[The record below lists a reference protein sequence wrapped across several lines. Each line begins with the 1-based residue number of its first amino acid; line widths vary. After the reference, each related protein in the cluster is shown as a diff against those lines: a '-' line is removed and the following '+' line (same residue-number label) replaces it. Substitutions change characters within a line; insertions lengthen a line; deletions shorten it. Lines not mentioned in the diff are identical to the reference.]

1 MGIRASDDDRADVAD
16 LLRESAAE
24 GRLTIDELSERI
36 SEVMSSKTYA
46 DLHGCLREL
55 PSYES
60 YRPWHKVK
68 AANVEVVGANAYRRK
83 GGLSIF
89 VPLIFG
95 IGAIALL
102 MAMSGLVASVILMP
116 LQIMLDI
123 VLVIIAIRV
132 IRFFLTHLRH

>member
-68 AANVEVVGANAYRRK
+68 AANIEVVGANAYRRK
-83 GGLSIF
+83 AGLSIF

-116 LQIMLDI
+116 LQIILDI